1 MRESASNLLLVVRC
15 LAAFVGGET
24 ATAEEVV
31 VGVAG
36 SGDEAVTIDDFEKT
50 SGVLL
55 GQLAANR
62 GGSAAVAADEL
73 PLTLHD
79 YFSPAAA
86 KTGVMST
93 GMSFSVAL
101 TEAISGVSLPYLSSS
116 VFARA

>member
-1 MRESASNLLLVVRC
+1 RG
-15 LAAFVGGET
+15 LAAFVRGET
-24 ATAEEVV
+24 AAAEEGV

-36 SGDEAVTIDDFEKT
+36 GGHEAVAVDDFEET
-50 SGVLL
+50 GGVLL
-55 GQLAANR
+55 REFPAN
-62 GGSAAVAADEL
+62 GCGTAAVAADEL
-73 PLTLHD
+73 RLAFHH

-101 TEAISGVSLPYLSSS
+101 MAAISGVSLPYLSRS

>member
-1 MRESASNLLLVVRC
+1 MRASASDLLLVVRG

-24 ATAEEVV
+24 AAAEEGV

-36 SGDEAVTIDDFEKT
+36 SGDEAVAGDDFDKT
-50 SGVLL
+50 GGVLL

-62 GGSAAVAADEL
+62 GRAAAVAAGEL
-73 PLTLHD
+73 PLAFHD

-93 GMSFSVAL
+93 GMSFSVAF
-101 TEAISGVSLPYLSSS
+101 TAAISGVSLPYLSSS